1 MAIYSDGLL
10 IDTELLGFETSKK
23 SIDQQKDYIVFGN
36 DIDSFMRW
44 MELDFINEAIEMKKV
59 LP

>member
-1 MAIYSDGLL
+1 
-10 IDTELLGFETSKK
+10 LGFETSKK

-36 DIDSFMRW
+36 DTDGFMRW
-44 MELDFINEAIEMKKV
+44 MELKFINEGIEMEKV